1 MLSAQYEAKNAE
13 RSRPMIEVKSEEE
26 LSRLLVLMNSKGRNN
41 YRYLSRPNVRVCPV
55 CGEVFET
62 KGRGRPKKFCSD
74 KCRGAWN
81 HKHPNLANWKDTSRA
96 AICPWCGKEFTATR
110 EYGRL
115 RKYCSH
121 ACANRGRAAERRK
134 SETHE
139 TDLGR

>member
-1 MLSAQYEAKNAE
+1 
-13 RSRPMIEVKSEEE
+13 MIEVKSEEE

-74 KCRGAWN
+74 KCRGTWN
-81 HKHPNLANWKDTSRA
+81 HKHPNLSNWKDTSRA